1 MRSAGVA
8 STSAPTTNVVR
19 RMDPREPRRGG
30 VEHAPKYVASTN
42 LRDPSWPHTTVL
54 SGDLAAA
61 IGELR
66 AAPGG
71 ELQVWGSGTLIRWL
85 LEHRLVDELVLLTYP
100 VIVGQGKRLFP
111 TNGSDIG
118 LELVDCRSTPKGL
131 TIHTYRTTGSPTYE
145 P

>member
-1 MRSAGVA
+1 
-8 STSAPTTNVVR
+8 
-19 RMDPREPRRGG
+19 MDPGNPVGEALNTR
-30 VEHAPKYVASTN
+30 PKYVVSTT

-100 VIVGQGKRLFP
+100 VIVGQGRRLSP
-111 TNGSDIG
+111 TNGQTSG
-118 LELVDCRSTPKGL
+118 SSWSTVGPPPRG
-131 TIHTYRTTGSPTYE
+131 
-145 P
+145 